1 MGRAMLIICSGVLVA
16 MGFVNMSTSKQGMM
30 LTEKTVNYAEFTMAK
45 NTAQSAIQI
54 AMQEINKDEDWA
66 TTHTEDNP
74 WTGSIGGRDFEL
86 YIDTLN
92 DYSGNNYWEAD
103 SIRIVSRAVQRI
115 ERGSGTKEIKAEV
128 VTLFLKE
135 KFSSLVPAFGG
146 ALQFPTGYQSITV
159 DGAAHAVNG
168 DAPHCPSNV
177 PAITTSDT
185 SAYNDLQNNPD
196 LNLTGE
202 VSYDSTL
209 NYEPTDE
216 LIERLKNSGNAV
228 TVTSDYSG
236 SLGTATDPGVFFIEG
251 NVKLTGQ
258 QSEGYGIMVIQSS
271 AYMEY
276 QDPDNPDNTLEIRGN
291 FEFNGLVIFENADLF
306 DGRGTP
312 TINGSVLVGETEDNY
327 DGIDIN
333 LGGNIEINYDC
344 DGENYAQMSAANAF
358 AQNKYTKVV
367 TTQGANYFAN

>member
-16 MGFVNMSTSKQGMM
+16 MGFVNISTSKQGKM

-54 AMQEINKDEDWA
+54 AMQEINRDEDFVSN
-66 TTHTEDNP
+66 HTENNP
-74 WTGSIGGRDFEL
+74 WTGNIGGRDFEL
-86 YIDTLN
+86 YVDTLN
-92 DYSGNNYWEAD
+92 DYANNNYWEAD
-103 SIRIVSRAVQRI
+103 SLRIVSRATQSI
-115 ERGSGTKEIKAEV
+115 LRGSGTKNIVAEV

-146 ALQFPTGYQSITV
+146 ALQFPTGYKSLTV

-168 DAPHCPSNV
+168 VAPHCESDV
-177 PAITTSDT
+177 PAIVTSD
-185 SAYNDLQNNPD
+185 SAALVDLQTNTD
-196 LNLTGE
+196 LNLVGD

-228 TVTSDYSG
+228 TVTNDYSG
-236 SLGTATDPGVFFIEG
+236 TLGTPDDPGVFFIEG
-251 NVKLTGQ
+251 NVKLTGN
-258 QSEGYGIMVIQSS
+258 QSEGYGIMVIQSN

-291 FEFNGLVIFENADLF
+291 FEFNGLVIFENASLF

-312 TINGSVLVGETEDNY
+312 TINGSVLVGETSDNV
-327 DGIDIN
+327 DGIDVN

-367 TTQGANYFAN
+367 STQGSNFFAN